1 MGLFDVFKKKKDEPV
16 PAGAEAAPAP
26 AKQPRSPWPGRLR
39 GYWDWEME
47 QKLPAADALLNDI
60 GQHLENAKV
69 KRKTDE
75 DELDLRGRIEGI
87 PVRVEFEVDMG
98 WVGVEMKCPNSL
110 GTISLEWDP
119 EKVPVEADDDDDW
132 ADDDELR
139 VFVGK
144 AVFVEG
150 DADDV
155 NQTLGTLSRL
165 PADLAAE
172 LLGAI
177 QSQPLQMFYLHTES
191 MNARF
196 KKNFF
201 EMDDPVAEI
210 MAVARV
216 LAKVTRTVG
225 DPSLAA
231 GAAPGSPAPAPLHL
245 VKCTYCSSRYNLGS
259 SSRCPNCGAP
269 HN

>member
-1 MGLFDVFKKKKDEPV
+1 MGLFDIFKKKPPEP
-16 PAGAEAAPAP
+16 AHGEAAPAAP
-26 AKQPRSPWPGRLR
+26 KASPWPARLR
-39 GYWDWEME
+39 GYRDWDDERKFPMAE
-47 QKLPAADALLNDI
+47 ALLNDI

-75 DELDLRGRIEGI
+75 DELDLRGRIDGI
-87 PVRVEFEVDMG
+87 PVRVELEVDMG
-98 WVGVEMKCPNSL
+98 WVGVEMKCQNGL

-150 DADDV
+150 GSDEV
-155 NQTLGTLSRL
+155 NETLGTLSRL

-172 LLGAI
+172 LIGAI
-177 QSQPLQMFYLHTES
+177 QNQPLQLFFMHSES

-196 KKNFF
+196 KQDFY
-201 EMDDPVAEI
+201 EMADPVAEI
-210 MAVARV
+210 MSVARV
-216 LAKVTRTVG
+216 LARVTRTVG
-225 DPSLAA
+225 DPSVAA
-231 GAAPGSPAPAPLHL
+231 RSAPGGAAAPAALHL
-245 VKCTYCSSRYNLGS
+245 VKCTYCSSRFNLGAS
-259 SSRCPNCGAP
+259 ARCPNCGAP
-269 HN
+269 HDG

>member
-1 MGLFDVFKKKKDEPV
+1 MGLFNMFKKKKDEPD
-16 PAGAEAAPAP
+16 ATEAEPTPAP
-26 AKQPRSPWPGRLR
+26 QQGSPWPGRLR
-39 GYWDWEME
+39 GYRDWDDDRKFPVAE
-47 QKLPAADALLNDI
+47 ALLNDI

-98 WVGVEMKCPNSL
+98 WVGVEMKCQNGL
-110 GTISLEWDP
+110 GSISLEWDP

-150 DADDV
+150 DSDDV
-155 NQTLGTLSRL
+155 NEILGSLSRV

-172 LLGAI
+172 LIAAM
-177 QSQPLQMFYLHTES
+177 QSQPLQLFFMHPES
-191 MNARF
+191 MTARF
-196 KKNFF
+196 KKDFY
-201 EMDDPVAEI
+201 EMDDPLAEI
-210 MAVARV
+210 TAVV
-216 LAKVTRTVG
+216 GLLAKITKAVG
-225 DPSLAA
+225 TGGAVEQAAAA
-231 GAAPGSPAPAPLHL
+231 GTVAPARLHL
-245 VKCTYCSSRYNLGS
+245 VKCGYCSSRFNLGAS
-259 SSRCPNCGAP
+259 PRCPNCGAP
-269 HN
+269 HDG